1 MPFLQRS
8 RKPIIIL
15 VSVIFSIGA
24 FFFFKN
30 NAPQEPVV
38 IYKVTQSAPKQKQ
51 ADGRNQS
58 THEHNHEHPHDN
70 MSHSHALEATPSSEG
85 YDWRE
90 DNGFGV
96 SGSETDPWEPTYG
109 QPEKVS
115 ENADAETYP
124 PPDWHK
130 TENPE
135 LYIQYLRAQLIKQF
149 GDIPEVHI
157 IVEDERKMLLGLP
170 QTLDEY
176 IAALEAMYHLWPTPG
191 NKKTLEHTRELK
203 ANGNRV
209 NIIFR
214 ENRR

>member
-8 RKPIIIL
+8 RKPTIIL
-15 VSVIFSIGA
+15 VSVIFFIGA
-24 FFFFKN
+24 FLFFKN
-30 NAPQEPVV
+30 NAPQEPVI
-38 IYKVTQSAPKQKQ
+38 IYKTTQLTPKQKQ
-51 ADGRNQS
+51 TDAGNDATRA
-58 THEHNHEHPHDN
+58 EHDP
-70 MSHSHALEATPSSEG
+70 MSHSYAPEASPTSEG
-85 YDWRE
+85 YDWR
-90 DNGFGV
+90 DSNGLGV
-96 SGSETDPWEPTYG
+96 SGSETDPWKQTYG

-124 PPDWHK
+124 PPDWYK
-130 TENPE
+130 TEDPE

-214 ENRR
+214 DN